1 MNYNIVIMIT
11 PLKQYA
17 KQNCDRFKIYEN
29 DRKSL
34 LIDSDGSRN
43 LNVIN
48 EFIKNNNKILL
59 SVTYKSCDIINE
71 LEFNDNVFII
81 FDEFHNF
88 SYNNIYNEEDNIY
101 KLINNDNSNIKKLYL
116 SATPRIYEL

>member
-1 MNYNIVIMIT
+1 MIT

-17 KQNCDRFKIYEN
+17 KQNCDRFKMYES